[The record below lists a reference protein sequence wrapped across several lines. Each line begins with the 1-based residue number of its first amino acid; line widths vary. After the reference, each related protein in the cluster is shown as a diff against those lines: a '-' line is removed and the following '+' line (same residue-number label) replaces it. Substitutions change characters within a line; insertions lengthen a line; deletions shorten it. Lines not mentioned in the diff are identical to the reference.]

1 MKPMEHNSF
10 FNEAIETI
18 NRIQKENPML
28 HELNW
33 FFETAA
39 ARFNRDYLQTR
50 NPDVIVLGDDIPA
63 EILYSVCDR
72 PFYVLGGSLETAH
85 WADELTP
92 RDTDP
97 FSRSSIGWL
106 INPEF
111 DITKNALIVTAV
123 SSDSRRKL
131 ISILRNSGRKVAAID
146 VPPADNSENSI
157 RFYTDQLVTLAETIG
172 RHTGKRFNARHLR
185 ASVRKVAS
193 AHRQRQ
199 NFLDT
204 AALAGGFITD

>member
-146 VPPADNSENSI
+146 VPPADESENSI
-157 RFYTDQLVTLAETIG
+157 RFYIDQLVTLAETIG
-172 RHTGKRFNARHLR
+172 RH
-185 ASVRKVAS
+185 
-193 AHRQRQ
+193 
-199 NFLDT
+199 
-204 AALAGGFITD
+204 

>member
-33 FFETAA
+33 FFETEA

-72 PFYVLGGSLETAH
+72 PFYVLGGSLEIEWDKKSNNVWMTGPARTVFEGSADTTALLK
-85 WADELTP
+85 D
-92 RDTDP
+92 
-97 FSRSSIGWL
+97 
-106 INPEF
+106 
-111 DITKNALIVTAV
+111 
-123 SSDSRRKL
+123 
-131 ISILRNSGRKVAAID
+131 
-146 VPPADNSENSI
+146 
-157 RFYTDQLVTLAETIG
+157 
-172 RHTGKRFNARHLR
+172 
-185 ASVRKVAS
+185 
-193 AHRQRQ
+193 
-199 NFLDT
+199 
-204 AALAGGFITD
+204 